1 MKMRWKSREYEG
13 RKYSNMAKIK
23 TKNAQKR
30 YNLFIYALSFF
41 ISVVGMLLILKSR
54 GFYPFK
60 EKSLFVMD
68 MQDQYLE
75 FFASLRYLF
84 TGENS
89 LFYSGARSMGGN
101 QLGLIAYYMGN
112 PLSLITALFPL
123 KIYL

>member
-1 MKMRWKSREYEG
+1 
-13 RKYSNMAKIK
+13 MAKIK

-101 QLGLIAYYMGN
+101 HWG
-112 PLSLITALFPL
+112 
-123 KIYL
+123 

>member
-1 MKMRWKSREYEG
+1 
-13 RKYSNMAKIK
+13 MAKIK

-75 FFASLRYLF
+75 FLR
-84 TGENS
+84 
-89 LFYSGARSMGGN
+89 
-101 QLGLIAYYMGN
+101 
-112 PLSLITALFPL
+112 LSDICLQEKTHCFIQAHVPWVA
-123 KIYL
+123 INWG